1 MSLPPRYYATVAGTC
16 FLIGGCMEA
25 FMIRTGFYERVTA
38 IEAGRLE
45 ETREER
51 EAFLAALKAQVEQ
64 KTGGPLPPTLSQE
77 KP

>member
-1 MSLPPRYYATVAGTC
+1 MGMCSH
-16 FLIGGCMEA
+16 
-25 FMIRTGFYERVTA
+25 RVTA